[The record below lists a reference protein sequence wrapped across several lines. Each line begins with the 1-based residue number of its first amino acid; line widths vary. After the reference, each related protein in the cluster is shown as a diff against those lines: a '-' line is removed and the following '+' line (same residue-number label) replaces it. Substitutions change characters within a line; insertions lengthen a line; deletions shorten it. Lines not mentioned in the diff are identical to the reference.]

1 MITRDQLIS
10 SALRKCGALGET
22 ETATSAQLNAGATAL
37 NALIKAFSTDGMQLW
52 KLETV
57 VEPFTSFPDTTPVTV
72 GAGVGPTIVTSKSPL
87 KLLGAYRQLIA
98 DETKT
103 ELGIYTRAEWLNIP
117 TATTEG
123 APLAVYFQPLKTTGL
138 LSIWPLPDATW
149 QADGQLLLDFHVA
162 VTETTTGTDV
172 LDFPDHWE
180 QTMIY
185 SLAQRLAPEYGVP
198 IAERQLLTQDSERFR
213 KEALDFSNEEGS
225 VFLRPSQRR

>member
-1 MITRDQLIS
+1 MITRDQLVS
-10 SALRKCGALGET
+10 SALRKCGALGDA
-22 ETATSAQLNAGATAL
+22 ETATSAQLAVGATAL

-57 VEPFTSFPDTTPVTV
+57 VEPFSSFINTTPVSV
-72 GAGVGPTIVTSKSPL
+72 GVGQTIVTSKAPL
-87 KLLGAYRQLIA
+87 KLLNAYRQLAA

-103 ELGIYTRAEWLNIP
+103 PLDIYTRAEWLDITTP
-117 TATTEG
+117 TSEG
-123 APLAVYFQPLKTTGL
+123 APLAVYFQPLKSTGTL
-138 LSIWPLPDATW
+138 AIWPLPDTTW

-162 VTETTTGTDV
+162 ITETTTGTDI

-180 QTMIY
+180 QTIIY

-213 KEALDFSNEEGS
+213 NEALSFSNEEGS
-225 VFLRPSQRR
+225 IFMQPSRRHG

>member
-22 ETATSAQLNAGATAL
+22 ETATSAQITAGATAL

-57 VEPFTSFPDTTPVTV
+57 VEPLSSFTVTTPVTV
-72 GAGVGPTIVTSKSPL
+72 GVGQTIVTSKPPL
-87 KLLGAYRQLIA
+87 KLHNAYRQIIA

-103 ELGIYTRAEWLNIP
+103 ELSVHTRQEWLDITNP
-117 TATTEG
+117 ATEG
-123 APLAVYFQPLKTTGL
+123 APLAVYFQPIKTTGL
-138 LSIWPLPDATW
+138 LAIWPLPDATW

-162 VTETTTGTDV
+162 VTETTTGTDI

-180 QTMIY
+180 QTIIY

-213 KEALDFSNEEGS
+213 NEALSFSNEEGS
-225 VFLRPSQRR
+225 VFLQPTRRR

>member
-10 SALRKCGALGET
+10 SALRKCGALGEV
-22 ETATSAQLNAGATAL
+22 ETATSAQLTAGATAL

-57 VEPFTSFPDTTPVTV
+57 VEPLSSFPNTTPVTV
-72 GAGVGPTIVTSKSPL
+72 GVGQTIVTSKAPL
-87 KLLGAYRQLIA
+87 KLHNAYRQLIA

-103 ELGIYTRAEWLNIP
+103 EIFTYTRQEWLDITNP
-117 TATTEG
+117 TSEG

-138 LSIWPLPDATW
+138 LYIWPLPDSTW

-162 VTETTTGTDV
+162 VTETTTGADI

-180 QTMIY
+180 QTIIY

-198 IAERQLLTQDSERFR
+198 IAERNLLTQDSERFR
-213 KEALDFSNEEGS
+213 NEALSFSNEEGS
-225 VFLRPSQRR
+225 VFLQPNRRR